1 MRFVQNLAARLGIF
15 YGWFTLIGVMLIVF
29 TVGGSFVN
37 SFGVMLPVICEKFG
51 WSRASVSA
59 GLSIGVIAFGLPSPL
74 FGMLVAR
81 FGARFAFILG
91 NILATVG
98 IAGMSMIQQVW
109 HIYILYILI
118 GLGAGFGGYITSA
131 TVVNNWFIE
140 KRSLAMGLFV
150 ASMGLGGFVFP
161 PLVTVLVGLVG
172 WRMTWLVLAGVALV
186 VSVLLSS
193 IVLIR
198 NTPEELD
205 LLPDGKQA
213 SFHTDLKVKTGLADQ
228 SEAAVSI
235 GRVVAMSTTWL
246 IGFFIVANA
255 FASGT
260 LSTHQVAYLQDLGFS
275 PITAATTISVM
286 AAFNAFGSLSYGIL
300 AIRLHVRTLAM
311 AAFILQLAAFGIL
324 LFVPKNMLVVYVY
337 AGFIGL
343 SAGALTAAMPTFVGL
358 CFNRKMYSR
367 VLGVIFPF
375 QLISM
380 AVAGILAGMIFDAA
394 GTYTP
399 AFAIAMG
406 MSFLGLVCV
415 AMIRTPKPI

>member
-1 MRFVQNLAARLGIF
+1 MRFVQNIAARSGIF
-15 YGWFTLIGVMLIVF
+15 YGWFTLVGVMLIVF

-51 WSRASVSA
+51 WSRASVSV

-74 FGMLVAR
+74 FGMLVSK

-91 NILATVG
+91 NILAAMG
-98 IAGMSMIQQVW
+98 IAGMSLIQQVW
-109 HIYILYILI
+109 HIYILYLFI

-161 PLVTVLVGLVG
+161 PVVTVLIGLVG
-172 WRMTWLVLAGVALV
+172 WRMTWLVLAGVAVL

-193 IVLIR
+193 IILIR
-198 NTPEELD
+198 NTPEELG
-205 LLPDGKQA
+205 LQPDGKKA
-213 SFHTDLKVKTGLADQ
+213 DIPTDIKFQTRFSGK
-228 SEAAVSI
+228 SEAAVPI
-235 GRVVAMSTTWL
+235 GRVLAMSTTWL

-260 LSTHQVAYLQDLGFS
+260 LSTHQVAYLKDLGFT

-300 AIRLHVRTLAM
+300 AMRLHVRTLAV

-324 LFVPKNMLVVYVY
+324 LFVPKNMFVVYLF

-343 SAGALTAAMPTFVGL
+343 SAGALTAAMPTFVGM

-380 AVAGILAGMIFDAA
+380 AVAGILAGVIYDAA

-399 AFAIAMG
+399 AFAIAMV
-406 MSFLGLVCV
+406 MSFSGLVCV